1 MTGQMNPS
9 DVFAA
14 ISAPAR
20 RAILARLQNGEMPVL
35 RLAESFEMSLP
46 AVSQHLAVLKT
57 AGLVRVRKS
66 GRQRFY
72 ALEAKPLQDV
82 SEWVQQYEKF
92 WTGRLHALGDY
103 LKENA

>member
-1 MTGQMNPS
+1 MTLQTNGS

-20 RAILARLQNGEMPVL
+20 RAILARLQGGEMPVL
-35 RLAESFEMSLP
+35 KLAESFEMSLP
-46 AVSQHLAVLKT
+46 AVSQHLGVLRA
-57 AGLVRVRKS
+57 AGLVKVRKS

-72 ALEAKPLQDV
+72 ALEAKPLKDV
-82 SEWVQQYEKF
+82 SEWVRDYEKF
-92 WTGRLHALGDY
+92 WTGRLQALGYY